1 MLNWLKLDNMNKIL
15 FFIIAIAFMG
25 FSCKEEEPVALPF
38 EEQRTI
44 DSTAVEN
51 YLAENNIENVLKDC
65 NTVIVIPGEI
75 CDGYVSYVLHE
86 EGIGLTPLLSD
97 NIKVS
102 YTGRLMDTGV
112 EFDANDTIDFHL
124 GGLISGWKAVLLDM
138 QEGDSVTMYIPA
150 TYGYGFSGSGE
161 DIPSN
166 ANLIFEMRL
175 HKINQ

>member
-1 MLNWLKLDNMNKIL
+1 MNKIL
-15 FFIIAIAFMG
+15 FLIGAVAFIG

-51 YLAENNIENVLKDC
+51 YLIDNNITNVLKDC
-65 NTVIVIPGEI
+65 NTVIVEPGAI

-86 EGIGLTPLLSD
+86 EGTGLGPLLSD

-112 EFDANDTIDFHL
+112 EFDANDTIDFYL
-124 GGLISGWKAVLLDM
+124 GGLIPGWQAVLLDM
-138 QEGDSVTMYIPA
+138 QEGDSVTMYIPSV
-150 TYGYGFSGSGE
+150 YGYGFSGSG
-161 DIPSN
+161 DNIPSN
-166 ANLIFEMRL
+166 ANLIFEMKL
-175 HKINQ
+175 HQVNQ